1 MANLRK
7 IVCLIC
13 LFLGVTLF
21 QGCTPL
27 GAVGML
33 ASTVTKT
40 LQSEPGRTQSGQA
53 NSRLPNNSEI
63 AQANMQLAVA
73 YLQRRDYEQAINKI
87 ERSLKADPNYA
98 DAYNVKALI
107 YQQIGEVE
115 EADKLFKKSLSLNS
129 NNGSTLNN
137 YGLFLCQQA
146 RYEEADDTFYKAA
159 SNPLYATPELALT
172 NAGTC
177 ANKQGNSIE
186 AQKYFMQAL
195 DLNPNIAAALLQ
207 MAEISYDQQS
217 YKQAQSYFDRY
228 AAISKHTSKSLW
240 LGVRIGKAVRD
251 RDAEASYALLLR
263 NNFPDTKEAELLRDS
278 QRYN

>member
-1 MANLRK
+1 MINLRK
-7 IVCLIC
+7 IFCLAYMLVCVAML
-13 LFLGVTLF
+13 

-27 GAVGML
+27 GAAGML
-33 ASTVTKT
+33 ASTLSKT

-53 NSRLPNNSEI
+53 NSRLPDNNEI

-73 YLQRRDYEQAINKI
+73 YLQRRDYEEAINKI

-98 DAYNVKALI
+98 EAYNVKALI
-107 YQQIGEVE
+107 YQQIGETE
-115 EADKLFKKSLSLNS
+115 DADKLFKKSLSLNS
-129 NNGSTLNN
+129 TNGSTLNN
-137 YGLFLCQQA
+137 YGLFLCQQG
-146 RYEEADDTFYKAA
+146 RYEEADDVFYRAA
-159 SNPLYATPELALT
+159 SNPLYATPELALA

-177 ANKQGNSIE
+177 MNKQGNSIE

-195 DLNPNIAAALLQ
+195 GLNPNIAAALLQ
-207 MAEISYDQQS
+207 MAEISYDQES
-217 YKQAQSYFDRY
+217 YVQAQGYFDRY
-228 AAISKHTSKSLW
+228 ATISKHTSKSLW
-240 LGVRIGKAVRD
+240 LGVRIGKALKD